1 MSRLIATRLFLS
13 GLFTSVFAMSA
24 VEIYAAKPKGEITGK
39 VQSRDLNETSGI
51 AASRVNPGLVWL
63 HNDGHTNQLFGVRT
77 TGETAAVLEWRDA
90 VVDLEDVASGPGPT
104 PEQDYL
110 YIGDFGDNKSRRPQV
125 RVYRTIEPTIKP
137 TGRPQYVSTV
147 MEDFRF
153 TYPDGPV
160 DAEALLVDPLSGDI
174 IIVTKEKKQARV
186 FRAPNGGL
194 KPKQTVELEE
204 VVTLGVANISG
215 GDISRDG
222 KWILLRSEKE
232 GWLWP
237 HNPQLSLSETF
248 SRNMPR
254 AVPVRQKSQ
263 SKNGEGISFEPNSSG
278 YFTISEGNNQPLARF
293 SLPDRE

>member
-1 MSRLIATRLFLS
+1 MNRLGYLTALL
-13 GLFTSVFAMSA
+13 LALLA
-24 VEIYAAKPKGEITGK
+24 HNAHAKHKGEVLGH
-39 VQSRDLNETSGI
+39 VESGDLNETSGI
-51 AASRVNPGLVWL
+51 AASRVNPGVVWL
-63 HNDGHTNQLFGVRT
+63 HNDGRTNQLFGVRT

-110 YIGDFGDNKSRRPQV
+110 YIGDIGDNESHRPQV

-174 IIVTKEKKQARV
+174 IIVTKEKKLARV
-186 FRAPNGGL
+186 FRAPSASL

-204 VVTLGVANISG
+204 VVTLGVTNISG

-237 HNPQLSLSETF
+237 RDPKLSLSETF
-248 SRNMPR
+248 SQNMPR

-263 SKNGEGISFEPNSSG
+263 SKNGEGICFEPNSSG
-278 YFTISEGNNQPLARF
+278 YFTISEGNHQPLVRF